1 MYLFEVSTDSTSDL
15 GRSYCDS
22 RKIWFTPLTFT
33 MEKQGEIHKKQD
45 DFTNLE
51 EYITFYREVSNGWF
65 PRTSQLNY
73 QAHIEH
79 FTEIA
84 KSGVKRLIHLTISSQ
99 LSGINDAA
107 IKAAKDICQTFP
119 DFKVYIVDSLSATY
133 GQGMLVR
140 IAADCRDKG
149 WTVEQTYEYLMM
161 IRHKIQHCIIPNDLF
176 YLNKGGR
183 MTAFAAGVGTVLNI
197 KPLLVFDESGKLK
210 IMERCRGMRK
220 AFLKTIDC
228 LNKTLVDE
236 NHNLITIVHT
246 NNQKGAQELADMI
259 QTRLNITPDIK
270 IMGPVIGSH
279 VGPGSVSCTWVS
291 TSTREDLFK
300 IFKSY

>member
-1 MYLFEVSTDSTSDL
+1 
-15 GRSYCDS
+15 
-22 RKIWFTPLTFT
+22 
-33 MEKQGEIHKKQD
+33 
-45 DFTNLE
+45 
-51 EYITFYREVSNGWF
+51 
-65 PRTSQLNY
+65 
-73 QAHIEH
+73 
-79 FTEIA
+79 
-84 KSGVKRLIHLTISSQ
+84 
-99 LSGINDAA
+99 
-107 IKAAKDICQTFP
+107 
-119 DFKVYIVDSLSATY
+119 LSATY

-149 WTVEQTYEYLMM
+149 WTVEQTYEYLMI

-197 KPLLVFDESGKLK
+197 KPLLVFDEAGKLK
-210 IMERCRGMRK
+210 LMEKCRGTKK

-228 LNKTLVDE
+228 LNKTLIDE

-300 IFKSY
+300 IFKS